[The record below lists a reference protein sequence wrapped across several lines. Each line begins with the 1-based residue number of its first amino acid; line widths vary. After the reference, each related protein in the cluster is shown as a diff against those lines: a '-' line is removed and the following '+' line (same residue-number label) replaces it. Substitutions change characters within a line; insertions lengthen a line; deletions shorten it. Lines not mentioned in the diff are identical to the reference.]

1 MQNISNGF
9 INLSN
14 ELAECKISLWGGNI
28 VSYRPKNEEKDVF
41 WMGSLNKF
49 DNIHAIRGGIPV
61 CWPRFA
67 EEKLND
73 NFPRHGFARL
83 SNWKLVRANV
93 DRDKIEVFLSL
104 LPDTEYNIKVEANL
118 LIEITDKLVC
128 RLETTN
134 HSDEDFNFS
143 EALHAYFNVGNRD
156 DVIIKGL
163 KGYQYRSSLDD
174 KLYILNND
182 LQINGEFDASF
193 INHTGS
199 VEIIDPIFKRA
210 IVLNKEGSKSTIVW
224 NPNKDLAEMSEGQ
237 YKKFICVEPA
247 NQGDLFVTLPAKEKH
262 IMSMSI
268 ETHKFIIG

>member
-1 MQNISNGF
+1 MQNSSDGF

-14 ELAECKISLWGGNI
+14 ELAECKISLRGGNI
-28 VSYRPKNEEKDVF
+28 VSYRPKNEKHDVF
-41 WMGSLNKF
+41 WMGDLNKF
-49 DNIHAIRGGIPV
+49 DNIHAIRGGVPV

-83 SNWKLVRANV
+83 SNWKLKKVNI
-93 DRDKIEVFLSL
+93 DNQIIEVFLSL
-104 LPDTEYNIKVEANL
+104 DANTQYNVEVSANL
-118 LIEITDKLVC
+118 LVKITDKLEC
-128 RLETTN
+128 RLETINNGNT
-134 HSDEDFNFS
+134 DFKFS
-143 EALHAYFNVGNRD
+143 EALHAYFNVGNRN

-163 KGYQYRSSLDD
+163 KGYQYRSSLDG
-174 KLYILNND
+174 KLYTLNND
-182 LQINGEFDASF
+182 LQINDEFDASF

-199 VEIIDPIFKRA
+199 VEIIDSTFKRA

-247 NQGDLFVTLPAKEKH
+247 NQGDLFVTLPPKEKH
-262 IMSMSI
+262 VITMSV
-268 ETHKFIIG
+268 ETYKLG